1 VVAGRTGPA
10 QPVAACRAGTRRW
23 WHTWASAPGS
33 REGAITS
40 TSTQLVTAAEAAR
53 ILGITRSRVVVLAGS
68 EPDFPPADSTATG
81 GRRWPRAAVEAWAAA
96 HPDRGP
102 LHPGVEIRPIGQWPW
117 QVQAVVDLAHDEAR
131 ALHHD
136 WVGQDHLLLALLH
149 PDCPGAARAVLA
161 SFGVAAAPLREAFVA
176 SMGDPY
182 EPHQRGITLPA
193 GQQLV
198 LERANLEAVV
208 LADAEVAS
216 EHVLLALT
224 VRWDRSF
231 AAQWLQRRGIDPAA
245 LRRRVVEF
253 TEGGELPEPPPVA
266 APGWPS
272 ELELAPGLEL
282 APTPDGKDPRRRR
295 PWGSAVFADAQ
306 GRTFRQG
313 LALRQYFI
321 DRDGNPVLTG
331 DGRPVHLLVDAQGQ
345 HVLDAEGR
353 PIIRAVEIPPGCQ
366 VRAQQ

>member
-1 VVAGRTGPA
+1 MSGRRPGGILAGF
-10 QPVAACRAGTRRW
+10 
-23 WHTWASAPGS
+23 

-40 TSTQLVTAAEAAR
+40 TSISQFVTAAEAAR
-53 ILGITRSRVVVLAGS
+53 ILGVTRSRVIVLSDS
-68 EPDFPPADSTATG
+68 EPDFPPAESTATG
-81 GRRWPRAAVEAWAAA
+81 GRRWRRGAVEAWAAA

-102 LHPGVEIRPIGQWPW
+102 LHPGIEILPIGQWPW
-117 QVQAVVDLAHDEAR
+117 QVRAVVDLAHDEAR

-149 PDCPGAARAVLA
+149 PDCPGAARAVLE
-161 SFGVAAAPLREAFVA
+161 SFGVTAAALREAFVA

-182 EPHQRGITLPA
+182 EPHHRGTLFPA

-224 VRWDRSF
+224 DRGERGF
-231 AAQWLQRRGIDPAA
+231 AVGWMQRRGIDPAA
-245 LRRRVVEF
+245 LRQRVVDS
-253 TEGGELPEPPPVA
+253 TEGGELPAPPPA
-266 APGWPS
+266 DEPARPA
-272 ELELAPGLEL
+272 ELDLAPGLEL

-295 PWGSAVFADAQ
+295 PWGSAVFADAES
-306 GRTFRQG
+306 RTFRQG

-321 DRDGNPVLTG
+321 DRDGNPVLTA
-331 DGRPVHLLVDAQGQ
+331 DGRPVHLLVDESGQ
-345 HVLDAEGR
+345 EVLDAEGR
-353 PIIRAVEIPPGCQ
+353 PVIAAVEIPPGCQ
-366 VRAQQ
+366 VRAHHQRE